1 MPGVFEKL
9 VARIGDIIDEADEF
23 GEEPNL
29 EDLRYVHD
37 KMRQRLR
44 QGFELIRM
52 DALKAP
58 ARRRAARMETPS
70 DTSRMVRT
78 RTSPARKLSEYQK
91 WAKKERLTIQKQHP
105 RFDFARTQT
114 ELSKRW
120 KREKKKRGKK

>member
-1 MPGVFEKL
+1 MPGLFEKL

-29 EDLRYVHD
+29 EDLRFVHD
-37 KMRQRLR
+37 KMRQRMR
-44 QGFELIRM
+44 QGFELIRF
-52 DALKAP
+52 DDLSASG
-58 ARRRAARMETPS
+58 RRAARMQTPS